1 MPGRRLKNPYVG
13 FRAEQLTIFALSAYA
28 SVVHIPI
35 EEDYGND
42 LICTIIKEK
51 GKFLIPSNP
60 FFVQCKSNESN
71 RKKVVVYG
79 KEDEINW
86 FLSINIPFYISL
98 VYLKNNARIE
108 LYKTCE
114 KIPLAYSRNCKKITL
129 IRGSHKNGKTT
140 WDSNGDIYMG
150 KPVISIPIG
159 NMNKKD
165 PEITKTIGYWTAL
178 ETQNYYWKNLGIKI
192 YQRAVKY
199 STNYVP
205 TELETKVFYG
215 LGRSTQSQKEKAAIV
230 LMHELFHE
238 YLGEDGKSPKVKWDN
253 LSQPKK
259 EFYINSIKV
268 LKQLSANIADNVKTI
283 YRGRL
288 GIAAF

>member
-42 LICTIIKEK
+42 LICTIVKEK

-60 FFVQCKSNESN
+60 FFVQCKSNEGN

-79 KEDEINW
+79 KEDEIKW
-86 FLSINIPFYISL
+86 FLTINIPFYISL

-114 KIPLAYSRNCKKITL
+114 KIPLSYSRNCTKITL
-129 IRGSHKNGKTT
+129 IRGLDRSGKAG
-140 WDSNGDIYMG
+140 WQSNGDIYMG
-150 KPVISIPIG
+150 EPVISIPIS

-165 PEITKTIGYWTAL
+165 PEIFKTIEYWTAL

-192 YQRAVKY
+192 YKRATEY
-199 STNYVP
+199 NTNHVP
-205 TELETKVFYG
+205 TKLETKIFYD
-215 LGRSTQSQKEKAAIV
+215 LGGSTQSQKEKAAIV

-238 YLGEDGKSPKVKWDN
+238 YGGTDGKSPKEKWSK
-253 LSQPKK
+253 LSQQKK
-259 EFYINSIKV
+259 DFYMDSIKV
-268 LKQLSANIADNVKTI
+268 LKQLSPDLVESVKI
-283 YRGRL
+283 FYP
-288 GIAAF
+288 

>member
-1 MPGRRLKNPYVG
+1 MPGRRLKNPYIG

-42 LICTIIKEK
+42 LICTIIKEQ
-51 GKFLIPSNP
+51 GKFLIPSYP
-60 FFVQCKSNESN
+60 FLVQCKSNKSN
-71 RKKVVVYG
+71 RKKVVVYK
-79 KEDEINW
+79 KEDAINW

-98 VYLKNNARIE
+98 VYLENNARIE

-114 KIPLAYSRNCKKITL
+114 KIPLEYSRNCKKITL
-129 IRGSHKNGKTT
+129 IRGPKSGKTT
-140 WDSNGDIYMG
+140 GGWDSNGDIYMG
-150 KPVISIPIG
+150 EPVISIPIG

-165 PEITKTIGYWTAL
+165 PEITKTIEYWIDL
-178 ETQNYYWKNLGIKI
+178 ETQNYHWKNLGIKI
-192 YQRAVKY
+192 YYRAVEY

-205 TELETKVFYG
+205 TELKTKLFYE
-215 LGRSTQSQKEKAAIV
+215 LGGSTQSQKETAAIV

-259 EFYINSIKV
+259 EFYINSTKV
-268 LKQLSANIADNVKTI
+268 IVQLSASIADDVKKI
-283 YRGRL
+283 YPE
-288 GIAAF
+288 IQ